1 MGKIKNLFKIN
12 KGEGPLLLMV
22 AGGSL
27 LMSIALKR
35 SGARDVIDSINKSGC
50 KVLDADGQEIV
61 LGLKP
66 LIHID

>member
-27 LMSIALKR
+27 LMTIALKR